1 MKQIIINADDFG
13 RHKLINRAVKIACKK
28 GCLRSTSI
36 MPGGIAFNDAVTI
49 AKKLPALGVGI
60 HLTLSDGNPIL
71 PPDEIPSLVTPQG
84 TLHENHAV
92 FLGLCLHRKINFDE
106 VRAELAAQIEKV
118 QRTGLNIT
126 HVDSHQHLHHWLPV
140 SKIVLELAERAGIDA
155 IRISDAKVFEGNYDA
170 MGQIIGRFGLSTLAK
185 LTARQA
191 RKKNFNMPNHFEG
204 IVAGE
209 SITEAFMLRIIKEL
223 PEGTTEVMLHPGT
236 ANVVLE
242 DFCRWDHD
250 FEGELNAVTSPK
262 VLALLNEKNIASVNF
277 AALGN

>member
-13 RHKLINRAVKIACKK
+13 RHQLINRAVKIACRK

-36 MPGGIAFNDAVTI
+36 MAGGIAFDHAVTI
-49 AKKLPALGVGI
+49 AKSLPELGVGI

-71 PPDEIPSLVTPQG
+71 PPEEIPSLVTPQG
-84 TLHENHAV
+84 TFHENHAV
-92 FLGLCLHRKINFDE
+92 FLGLCLHRKINFAE

-118 QRTGLNIT
+118 QRTGLKIT
-126 HVDSHQHLHHWLPV
+126 HVDSHQHLHHWIQV
-140 SKIVLELAERAGIDA
+140 SNIVLDLAQRAGIDA

-170 MGQIIGRFGLSTLAK
+170 MGQIIGRFGLSALAK
-185 LTARQA
+185 MTARQA
-191 RKKNFNMPNHFEG
+191 HKRNFRTPNHFEG

-209 SITEAFMLRIIKEL
+209 SITESFMTRIIKHL

-242 DFCRWDHD
+242 DFCKWSHD
-250 FEGELNAVTSPK
+250 FEAELDAVTSPK
-262 VLALLNEKNIASVNF
+262 VLALLEEKNIAAVNF
-277 AALGN
+277 SALGN